1 MEIFLIILFFI
12 IGIYNSFLK
21 GILHSLTQDFVL
33 SKIDLL
39 PNAKER
45 IENLWDNY
53 DKFNDTLSLAEQ
65 FFLLLSSILFGTVL
79 LEQLSG
85 FSIDTLLIFSVSVIA
100 YLLITITSK
109 SLAFAVGRKT
119 AFNLFIP
126 NLILFGFFSTLAHP
140 LYLLSNKILKFI
152 QGKSGLED
160 DSREE
165 ITAAVE
171 SAREEGS
178 LDDDEYRILK
188 NIMRFSDVLV
198 SDVMTPR
205 TVIFSLFAERSVSDT
220 VGLPEVRMYS
230 RFPIWE
236 GESLDDGI
244 IGYVMSK
251 DLLQAALQGKRDT
264 TLKELKREVYYIP
277 ENAQLDTALDMFL
290 NRRQHLFVVVDE
302 YGGVEGL
309 LTMEDVLETMLGVE
323 IVDEADRF
331 VDMRLLAKQRRDRRI
346 SVVSSE
352 VNE

>member
-1 MEIFLIILFFI
+1 MEIFLILIFI
-12 IGIYNSFLK
+12 ALGIYIAFLT
-21 GILHSLTQDFVL
+21 GILNSLTQDFITSNL
-33 SKIDLL
+33 ALRPEAASKIDFVWDYYDRLNESFHLSEHISYLISSALL
-39 PNAKER
+39 GA
-45 IENLWDNY
+45 
-53 DKFNDTLSLAEQ
+53 
-65 FFLLLSSILFGTVL
+65 FLLAGKSNITEFIAYFVIYIIALIVFRTAFHSIGRKSGEKLFL
-79 LEQLSG
+79 KQLSMLTFFG
-85 FSIDTLLIFSVSVIA
+85 YISAPIFYLTNSIFKA
-100 YLLITITSK
+100 
-109 SLAFAVGRKT
+109 
-119 AFNLFIP
+119 
-126 NLILFGFFSTLAHP
+126 
-140 LYLLSNKILKFI
+140 I
-152 QGKSGLED
+152 QGKKALED

-165 ITAAVE
+165 ISAAVE

-205 TVIFSLFAERSVSDT
+205 TVIFSWNADNSVNQT
-220 VGLPEVRMYS
+220 VHLPEIRMYS

-244 IGYVMSK
+244 MGYIMSK
-251 DLLQAALQGKRDT
+251 DILHAALQGKGDMTLRQFRRD
-264 TLKELKREVYYIP
+264 VYYIP
-277 ENAQLDTALDMFL
+277 ENARLDTALDMFL

-346 SVVSSE
+346 SVVAAE
-352 VNE
+352 KVE